1 MENRA
6 DVRVNGQRLKEQPER
21 IQPCADQ
28 PFASRSLQRGLKV
41 EAEATQ
47 EQQKAAAVERH
58 AQRRA
63 QQRANGAAKDGARR
77 FLIIGQERLEQAER
91 GQGKE
96 ESERAAIQRLRAGQN
111 ERAKQCP
118 CANAQTQHD
127 CADRQQNGEKERI
140 RRVNRTGKG
149 GQHGRRKRHRAAEH
163 RNQIRRGEIEQPADE
178 RRGQRKIG
186 GAEQPDPERRT
197 DRPADAPV
205 NREEERTGGNL
216 RAAALG
222 GIEHD
227 GCAGIGQIREAK
239 AMRDKDEQQREKRGA
254 AKRFCAGAG
263 KNGGKKTAHNQKLL

>member
-1 MENRA
+1 MAFVDGKLERGLQQNDEKHIQQGIGHAGLVGRECGEGGQIDQQWKEKNQQRRRGSAPLQAGQQLEKRERAERNQQCVENRA

-28 PFASRSLQRGLKV
+28 PFARRSLQRGLKV

-58 AQRRA
+58 AQRRT
-63 QQRANGAAKDGARR
+63 QQRTNGAVKDGARH
-77 FLIIGQERLEQAER
+77 FLIIGQERLEQADR

-96 ESERAAIQRLRAGQN
+96 ESERAAIQRLRPGQN

-149 GQHGRRKRHRAAEH
+149 GRNGRRKRHRAAEH
-163 RNQIRRGEIEQPADE
+163 RNQIRRGEMKQPADE
-178 RRGQRKIG
+178 R
-186 GAEQPDPERRT
+186 
-197 DRPADAPV
+197 
-205 NREEERTGGNL
+205 
-216 RAAALG
+216 
-222 GIEHD
+222 
-227 GCAGIGQIREAK
+227 
-239 AMRDKDEQQREKRGA
+239 
-254 AKRFCAGAG
+254 
-263 KNGGKKTAHNQKLL
+263 